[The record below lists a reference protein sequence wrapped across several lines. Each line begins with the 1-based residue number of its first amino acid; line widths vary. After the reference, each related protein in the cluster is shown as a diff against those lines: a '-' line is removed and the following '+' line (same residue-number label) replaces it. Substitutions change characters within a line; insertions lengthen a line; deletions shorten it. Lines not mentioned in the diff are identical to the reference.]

1 MNAQMKLKSWFGSSV
16 ILGFLAIGAGAAE
29 LQIDP
34 AKIGSADNIPGWEI
48 FQYVKDGSVS
58 LETVGDDKALKV
70 SAETGKKGLM
80 LILKEAIK
88 CNKGEKITFAFT
100 AKGKGLMIG
109 GAYLFDAVGK
119 QIGGVYGAAK
129 DIKSDDEWSDFVDAK
144 DIPSAVDG
152 NAVAS
157 IQPYLIIRP
166 GSEVFLKSLNYK
178 IATP

>member
-1 MNAQMKLKSWFGSSV
+1 MKFKSCLGLTAV
-16 ILGFLAIGAGAAE
+16 LGFLTLWASAAE

-34 AKIGSADNIPGWEI
+34 AKMDKIDNIPGWEI

-70 SAETGKKGLM
+70 SAEAGKKGLM

-100 AKGKGLMIG
+100 AKGKGVMIG
-109 GAYLFDAVGK
+109 GAYLFDAAGK

-129 DIKSDDEWSDFVDAK
+129 DIKSDDEWGDFVDAK
-144 DIPSAVDG
+144 NIPAAVDG

-157 IQPYLIIRP
+157 IQPYLIVRP
-166 GSEVFLKSLNYK
+166 GSEVFLKGLNYK